1 MITVESASKRYG
13 ERTVVDNVSLSVS
26 EGDCLGIVGKNGSGK
41 TTLINMMLKL
51 VKPTGGRIVYDFDE
65 RERNRLFGVQMQDGY
80 FEGLLKLKELCSLFC
95 EIYSLPYSHAC
106 ELMET
111 LELTDRQNTLLSKL
125 SGGERQKVNILL
137 AVLHDPRLLFFDEL
151 TTGLDALS
159 RASLYRVLGE
169 LRKQGRGIVL
179 VSHYFEEVWNLTDS
193 LLVLADG
200 KSLYQGPKEGLG
212 ATRESFERAVLALLE
227 GGRP

>member
-1 MITVESASKRYG
+1 MITVKSASKRYG

-95 EIYSLPYSHAC
+95 EIYRLPYSHAC

-111 LELTDRQNTLLSKL
+111 LELTNRQNTLLSKL

-159 RASLYRVLGE
+159 RSA
-169 LRKQGRGIVL
+169 
-179 VSHYFEEVWNLTDS
+179 
-193 LLVLADG
+193 
-200 KSLYQGPKEGLG
+200 
-212 ATRESFERAVLALLE
+212 ERPFPCPCCLKRCAPS
-227 GGRP
+227 RSSSPSPMP